1 MQHTEVSV
9 LDLQD
14 AANVITGSADSIET
28 VSLNSGDDIN
38 ILCDE
43 IYNKINLVNK
53 GNGVV
58 IFVDLTSASPYNQ
71 SMMAIQKLDKE
82 LQKST
87 FIVSGVN
94 LPMVLEAINSQFWN
108 AMLIHQLEILKN
120 KQISQLQFGI
130 FLHCNQMKKRMM
142 IFNA

>member
-9 LDLQD
+9 SDLKTLPMLLLVLQI
-14 AANVITGSADSIET
+14 ALRQLALILVMMLI
-28 VSLNSGDDIN
+28 LL
-38 ILCDE
+38 LCDE

-87 FIVSGVN
+87 YIVSGVN
-94 LPMVLEAINSQFWN
+94 LPMVLEAINSQFG
-108 AMLIHQLEILKN
+108 MR
-120 KQISQLQFGI
+120 
-130 FLHCNQMKKRMM
+130 C
-142 IFNA
+142 